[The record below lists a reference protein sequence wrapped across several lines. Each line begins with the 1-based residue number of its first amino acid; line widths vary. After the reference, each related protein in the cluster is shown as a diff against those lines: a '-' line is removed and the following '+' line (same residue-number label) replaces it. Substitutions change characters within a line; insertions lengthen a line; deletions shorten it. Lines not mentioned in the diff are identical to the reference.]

1 NSKYVIGFNEPNLDD
16 YLSYQNTRHGLSAI
30 QITDKGLDI
39 LSNYVGTIR
48 DVIGYDIP
56 LSGDHFGHFDLNN
69 CIRVANA
76 LEKYRLASME
86 DFVPWDN
93 TEQLKINTDSIN
105 SPHDH
110 RRRHLPQGGIQKT
123 LRRS

>member
-1 NSKYVIGFNEPNLDD
+1 MHPGVHAYYKEPVAIVNSKYVIGFNEPNLDD

-39 LSNYVGTIR
+39 LSRYVGTIR

-86 DFVPWDN
+86 D
-93 TEQLKINTDSIN
+93 L
-105 SPHDH
+105 
-110 RRRHLPQGGIQKT
+110 RAGGIVHN
-123 LRRS
+123 S